1 MQVPTL
7 TPVNAAFFINFISMI
22 RDLHDDVTI
31 IFEERGV
38 TFLSTDTEIYCVF
51 LSKDKFINYN
61 HQFDCTLLEKANE
74 IYKRVVNKIQV
85 VDKTTH
91 KCLDNLHVVDINNT
105 IFMEKRE

>member
-7 TPVNAAFFINFISMI
+7 SPLNAAFFINFISMI

-31 IFEERGV
+31 MFEEKGV

-85 VDKTTH
+85 VDKTAH
-91 KCLDNLHVVDINNT
+91 KYLDNLHVVDINNT